1 VRKEFRDLIDPE
13 GFRDLL
19 DGFSLKRKT
28 ESVSLDGALGKV
40 TAEDVYARSDV
51 PPFSRSL
58 MDGYALVASDTYGA
72 DEENPNRLS
81 IGGEVKIGEKS
92 SLVVTEDETVEIPT
106 GAGIPAGANAV
117 VMVEDTEL
125 DGDELLVKSSVVPGE
140 NVLSAGTDIA
150 TGDLIIREG
159 KELTPLE
166 IAKLAASGLEAVEV
180 ATAPEVGIISTGPEL
195 VSPGG
200 ELPEAMIYDVN
211 SSLLI
216 AGVREA
222 GGRPH
227 GMGIVNDDL
236 DEMGELID
244 QGLEKEYDLLIS
256 SGSTSAGP
264 HDMVYDVLEDRGEL
278 LAHGVKIKPGKP
290 TVLAD
295 LDGTPFFGLPGNP
308 SSAYVVYM
316 NFVAPVIR
324 KLAGRKKPETPAMK
338 AKLTERTTSEGGR
351 MEQKFVGIVDREG
364 ENRAYPINKVSGAVT
379 LLSQADGY
387 VTIAEGVNYLDRDE
401 DVEVNLLTGDGAL
414 PKLLFIGSNCV
425 GLNRLLELLPFEVR
439 SLSRGSLGGVKAIE
453 NDVADVAGIHVWS
466 EDGYNVPL
474 LEDRQLEGVKLLRGY
489 GREQGLILPPGNPD
503 EIGSLE
509 DLVEKDLRI
518 VNRTSG
524 SGTRILFDHLLGKA
538 ADNLGVEIA
547 ELRRKIP
554 GYEVEL
560 STHNAVASA
569 VRDGKARAGMGIRS
583 VAEAKGLGFL
593 KLQNE
598 EYDFLCREDVLE
610 SPIGEKFR
618 EELSGQDFSAIIER
632 TPGLYP
638 REGAGEVIYASRSG
652 DD

>member
-1 VRKEFRDLIDPE
+1 MRKEFRDLIDPE
-13 GFRDLL
+13 EFRKLIE
-19 DGFSLKRKT
+19 GFSLERKT
-28 ESVSLDGALGKV
+28 ERVPLEGALGEV
-40 TAEDVYARSDV
+40 TAENVYARSDV

-58 MDGYALVASDTYGA
+58 MDGYAVVASDTYGA

-92 SLVVTEDETVEIPT
+92 SLVVTEGETVEIPT

-117 VMVEDTEL
+117 EMVEDTERN
-125 DGDELLVKSSVVPGE
+125 GDDLLVKSSVVPGE

-150 TGDLIIREG
+150 TGDLIIRKG

-166 IAKLAASGLEAVEV
+166 IAKLAASGLEDVEV
-180 ATAPEVGIISTGPEL
+180 ERPPEVGVISTGPEL

-200 ELPEAMIYDVN
+200 ELPEATIYDVN

-244 QGLEKEYDLLIS
+244 RGLEKEYDVLIS

-264 HDMVYDVLEDRGEL
+264 HDMVYDLLEDRGKL

-316 NFVAPVIR
+316 NFVVPLIR
-324 KLAGRKKPETPAMK
+324 KLAGEKEPENTSLE

-351 MEQKFVGIVDREG
+351 LEQKFVGIVDRGG
-364 ENRAYPINKVSGAVT
+364 ESRAYPINKVSGAVT

-387 VTIAEGVNYLDRDE
+387 VKIPEGVNYLERNE
-401 DVEVNLLTGDGAL
+401 DVDVNLLTGDVDL

-439 SLSRGSLGGVKAIE
+439 SLSRGSLGGVQAIE

-474 LEDRQLEGVKLLRGY
+474 IEDRQLEGVKLLRGY
-489 GREQGLILPPGNPD
+489 GREQGLILPPDNPD
-503 EIGSLE
+503 EISSLE

-524 SGTRILFDHLLGKA
+524 SGTRILFDHLLGKVA
-538 ADNLGVEIA
+538 EGLGTEIA

-569 VRDGKARAGMGIRS
+569 VRDGKARAGVGIRS

-593 KLQNE
+593 KLQHE
-598 EYDFLCREDVLE
+598 EYDFLCREDLLKSSV
-610 SPIGEKFR
+610 GEKFQEVLYGR
-618 EELSGQDFSAIIER
+618 DFAGIIEN